1 MFLIVT
7 ALVQPEGIDVFDR
20 RERRRIGR
28 GLVLLWRKATG
39 NPDRTKP
46 GWVDRIYPL
55 PKSAKGEVPVP
66 PADASAA
73 EAKIG
78 GGGS

>member
-1 MFLIVT
+1 
-7 ALVQPEGIDVFDR
+7 
-20 RERRRIGR
+20 
-28 GLVLLWRKATG
+28 VLLWRKATG

-55 PKSAKGEVPVP
+55 PKSAKGGVPMVP
-66 PADASAA
+66 GDASVA

-78 GGGS
+78 GGES